1 MLDEMYHAFLSR
13 LPHVP
18 RIDLIPP
25 VHGCLVFGGEKKAF
39 LNNPLYFRGVAAYRT
54 ARYRSSLRVVRI
66 EKGKQKFK
74 LLNRER
80 KRSARSLSLG
90 VLNFTEG
97 RNRRFGEK
105 SESSVLAKRNLR
117 CQRIV
122 CSGFTRKILCVR
134 CKICKNTKIYAFDT
148 SNCPDLFPISR
159 IYRVR

>member
-80 KRSARSLSLG
+80 KRSVRSLSLSLSRSSKFYRG
-90 VLNFTEG
+90 TKPTFRGEVRIFGFSKTEFAVST
-97 RNRRFGEK
+97 NRMF
-105 SESSVLAKRNLR
+105 
-117 CQRIV
+117 
-122 CSGFTRKILCVR
+122 
-134 CKICKNTKIYAFDT
+134 
-148 SNCPDLFPISR
+148 R
-159 IYRVR
+159 IYT